1 MGTPGAESTMAW
13 GLHPSIAGTAGL
25 FLALTLATSAAHAEA
40 RPNQSN
46 SDPLDVVQG
55 Q

>member
-1 MGTPGAESTMAW
+1 MAW
-13 GLHPSIAGTAGL
+13 RLRPSIADTAGL

-40 RPNQSN
+40 RLNQSK

-55 Q
+55 R

>member
-1 MGTPGAESTMAW
+1 MAW
-13 GLHPSIAGTAGL
+13 GLRPSIAGTADL

-40 RPNQSN
+40 RPNQSK